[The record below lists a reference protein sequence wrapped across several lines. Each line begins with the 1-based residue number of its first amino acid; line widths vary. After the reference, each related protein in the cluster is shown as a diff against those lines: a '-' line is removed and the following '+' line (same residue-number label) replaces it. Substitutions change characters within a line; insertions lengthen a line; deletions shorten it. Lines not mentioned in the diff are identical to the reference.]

1 MSAIFE
7 YGVCERVL
15 VSWMYSDV
23 FFPANENNKNKDNFI
38 HRKLGVW

>member
-7 YGVCERVL
+7 YSVCERVL

-23 FFPANENNKNKDNFI
+23 FFPAKIRIISSIVNWVSGEDE
-38 HRKLGVW
+38 R